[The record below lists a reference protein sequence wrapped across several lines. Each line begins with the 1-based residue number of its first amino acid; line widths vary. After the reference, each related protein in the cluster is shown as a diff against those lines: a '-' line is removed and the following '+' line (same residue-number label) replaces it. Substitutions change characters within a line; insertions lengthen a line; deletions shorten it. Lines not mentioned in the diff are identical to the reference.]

1 MFAASNHDDTEV
13 WEDESCDDD
22 APDLPIVGHTQCSEE
37 KDLVGWIII
46 FLLRLQAKHYIPD
59 AALDY
64 LIKFL
69 CVFFSVVSRS
79 SAFVSNI
86 TQTFP
91 KSLYELRKRYSVA
104 QSFKKYVVCCKCCTI
119 YDESKSTEKGEEQEV
134 HASRPQ
140 KFS

>member
-1 MFAASNHDDTEV
+1 MTDDT
-13 WEDESCDDD
+13 
-22 APDLPIVGHTQCSEE
+22 PDLPIVGHTCSEE

-59 AALDY
+59 TTLDY

-69 CVFFSVVSRS
+69 CVFFPVVSRS
-79 SAFVSNI
+79 STFVSNI

-104 QSFKKYVVCCKCCTI
+104 QSLKKYHKC
-119 YDESKSTEKGEEQEV
+119 
-134 HASRPQ
+134 
-140 KFS
+140 